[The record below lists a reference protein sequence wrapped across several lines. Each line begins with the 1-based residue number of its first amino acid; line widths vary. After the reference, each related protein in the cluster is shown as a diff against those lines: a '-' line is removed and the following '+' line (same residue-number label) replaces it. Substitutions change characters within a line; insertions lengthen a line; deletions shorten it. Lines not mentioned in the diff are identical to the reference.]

1 MKYSDQ
7 RSNKIFF
14 QAKRKIN
21 NSLGTFLLS
30 YLRMIRLGD
39 KKNFAPLRYNTSPT
53 LLIFKGCFHTANYFL
68 VENNL
73 SSLELSTL
81 QQMFAINYLH
91 IEAWE
96 IESRRHLIEMYL
108 VSAKTICADSPDKWT
123 WLNTLKGGSNA
134 RHIYSLSRERRNSAK
149 EESCIGEKKEELF
162 SFCRAHVTVELH

>member
-30 YLRMIRLGD
+30 YLRMIRLR
-39 KKNFAPLRYNTSPT
+39 KKNVAPLRYNTSPT

-73 SSLELSTL
+73 SSLELSTS
-81 QQMFAINYLH
+81 QQMLAINYLH

-96 IESRRHLIEMYL
+96 IESRGHLIEMYP
-108 VSAKTICADSPDKWT
+108 VSTKTICADSPDKWT
-123 WLNTLKGGSNA
+123 WLSTLKGGSNA
-134 RHIYSLSRERRNSAK
+134 RHMYSLSRERRNSAK
-149 EESCIGEKKEELF
+149 VESCIGEKKEELF
-162 SFCRAHVTVELH
+162 SFCRVHVTVELH